1 MAHTAHSA
9 SSIAL
14 LPEELLIQIFTY
26 LDSEPPSLRNLR
38 EEPSLQLLYSD
49 IRPLKHSSC
58 VTKTWRRVV
67 LPLLYK
73 YARLRLDAPSLP
85 QWLDCRVCG
94 PVALSCRSN
103 GTDPPF
109 PETSAEQYHRDIVEE
124 AMTHFKKQEHKAEST
139 TASSLQLS
147 DDIVFSWAR
156 QLYHGLSD
164 FLRFANANDLESKIE
179 SLIVMTEATLSREF
193 DRFPRADT
201 DRGWRYRCS
210 AAFWAHLLSTLDPT
224 RIAILALP
232 MEMACLTNCAI
243 GTRGPRDWT
252 FGDMEFHALDL
263 RLDAGSIC
271 PSPLLGIPVEYST
284 LDHTPRRFPGIAG
297 TSILSLR
304 PWTQITINEG
314 SFLPAY
320 STDELGE
327 RGPPS
332 VIFSIKDSL
341 TPRPTY
347 TASVQRLSHTPLPSL
362 RKFSYIAIFPFSG
375 NLDFRDLLPQ
385 LEELD
390 LQLAPALSPHGSSIL
405 SDPQRRGEAD
415 LLDCWTELEAVYGQL
430 AAQLATSRI
439 TEENVPYL
447 KRVVCRDMSYMRRDP
462 LERDP
467 DNVFTPPF
475 PRVWPFMESGAYAR
489 FMMNTNIVPE

>member
-1 MAHTAHSA
+1 MAHTPRSA

-14 LPEELLIQIFTY
+14 LPEEVLLQIFTY

-38 EEPSLQLLYSD
+38 EEPSIQLFSSE
-49 IRPLKHSSC
+49 IRPLKHVASVSRQ
-58 VTKTWRRVV
+58 WRRVV
-67 LPLLYK
+67 LPLLFI
-73 YARLRLDAPSLP
+73 YARLRLGALSPP
-85 QWLDCRVCG
+85 QWLHCRVCG

-103 GTDPPF
+103 GLDLPL
-109 PETSAEQYHRDIVEE
+109 PETNVDQYHRDIVED
-124 AMTHFKKQEHKAEST
+124 AMAYFKKEEHESG
-139 TASSLQLS
+139 LQLS
-147 DDIVFSWAR
+147 GNIMFSWVP

-179 SLIVMTEATLSREF
+179 SLIVVTEPTLSSEF
-193 DRFPRADT
+193 DRFPQAET
-201 DRGWRYRCS
+201 DRGWRD
-210 AAFWAHLLSTLDPT
+210 WA
-224 RIAILALP
+224 
-232 MEMACLTNCAI
+232 
-243 GTRGPRDWT
+243 
-252 FGDMEFHALDL
+252 FGDMDFHVLDL
-263 RLDAGSIC
+263 RLDAVSIC
-271 PSPLLGIPVEYST
+271 PSPLLGKPVEYST

-297 TSILSLR
+297 TSVLSLR

-314 SFLPAY
+314 SFLAAY

-341 TPRPTY
+341 TPRSTY
-347 TASVQRLSHTPLPSL
+347 TANVQRLSHTPLPSL
-362 RKFSYIAIFPFSG
+362 RKFSYIAIFPFSR
-375 NLDFRDLLPQ
+375 NLDLRDLLPQ

-415 LLDCWTELEAVYGQL
+415 LLDCWTELEAVYEQL
-430 AAQLATSRI
+430 AAQLARSRI
-439 TEENVPYL
+439 TEKDLPYL

-462 LERDP
+462 LGRDP

-475 PRVWPFMESGAYAR
+475 PR
-489 FMMNTNIVPE
+489 